1 LQARGAQFTFF
12 LRSRLPELGRLPGPD
27 FWPQVISS
35 MSLAQIM
42 TQLDQDLVVP

>member
-1 LQARGAQFTFF
+1 
-12 LRSRLPELGRLPGPD
+12 LPELGRLPQAD